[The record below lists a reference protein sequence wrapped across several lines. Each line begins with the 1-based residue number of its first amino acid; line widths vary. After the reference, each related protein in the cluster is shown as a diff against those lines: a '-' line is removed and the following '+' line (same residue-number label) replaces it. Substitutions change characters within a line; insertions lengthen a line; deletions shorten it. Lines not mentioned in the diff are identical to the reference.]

1 MRRGASR
8 QGYDRFLKAMGG
20 PPARRSTLGGLQAKT
35 PGKWLWLHCTSSAY
49 CNHFALVAI
58 APFVIRWGPNE
69 PSDTLRRRARCSKCG
84 HRGAA
89 TMCPSY
95 VDAITG
101 FAPFPVKLMSYP

>member
-20 PPARRSTLGGLQAKT
+20 RPQPRTTLGILQANV

-49 CNHFALVAI
+49 SSHYAPVAI
-58 APFVIRWGPNE
+58 APFVIRWGPHAS
-69 PSDTLRRRARCSKCG
+69 SDTLRRRARCSKCG
-84 HRGAA
+84 HKGAA

-101 FAPFPVKLMSYP
+101 LAPFPAMV